1 MQYSDT
7 LSTIAEVSIAL
18 AGFTGVVAVLGRR
31 SSGGWSSEELLQL
44 RALVET
50 SLAALFVSFVPG
62 MVSSAVGSET
72 AVWRWSNGFIAGAH
86 LAILLAFF
94 VRARNAAPTVGQKIL
109 GSVGAGFV
117 LLHLGAAVGIVA
129 WAAPLFVLGLLGLL
143 FVAAHNFVLLLFS
156 VRRAV

>member
-7 LSTIAEVSIAL
+7 LFTIAEVSIAL
-18 AGFTGVVAVLGRR
+18 AGFSGVVAVLGRR

-62 MVSSAVGSET
+62 MVSSAVGSEN
-72 AVWRWSNGFIAGAH
+72 AVWRWSNGFIAVAH

-94 VRARNAAPTVGQKIL
+94 VRARITAPTVGQRIL
-109 GSVGAGFV
+109 GSVGAGFG

-143 FVAAHNFVLLLFS
+143 SVAAHNFVLLLFP